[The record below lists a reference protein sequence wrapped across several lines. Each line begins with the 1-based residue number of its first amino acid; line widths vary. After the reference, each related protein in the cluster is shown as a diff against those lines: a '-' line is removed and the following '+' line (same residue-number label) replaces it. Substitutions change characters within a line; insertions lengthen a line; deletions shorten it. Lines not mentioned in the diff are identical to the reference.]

1 VDGHRNG
8 AVGEVSA
15 EMVVRFT
22 ANQVDSSLAR
32 VSATAVHPSAS
43 AHHDPRSAPLGSGRI
58 DGV

>member
-1 VDGHRNG
+1 MDGHRNG

-32 VSATAVHPSAS
+32 VSATAVHPVSYTHLTLPTIYS
-43 AHHDPRSAPLGSGRI
+43 
-58 DGV
+58 V